1 MLRLKFIRFVFAVA
15 VVVVFGRPAYSAEET
30 VRLVL
35 AHAASEDSAAHS
47 LFLKPWAQ
55 RLAIVSGG
63 RLRIEINSAVDGE
76 RLYERARDGEI
87 DLFWAPVDNLPEV
100 LPSMTVLEQPFLA
113 WPAEA
118 TSQAASMLQNRY
130 AERQGGGLRALL
142 LHTDAPLWLHLRED
156 VARHGEGLAGKR
168 LHVPT
173 RALGRV
179 VEQLGAEPVRLD
191 DAAEVARRLAAGDLD
206 GSFMSFVDAGPS
218 GVADAAVHHL
228 RFDRPPSKRAQRLPG
243 LATTV
248 HVLGISQ
255 KRFEALPDDLA
266 QLIVDSADLTLAQR
280 TGRAFDKVDLLYR
293 RQRKEAGQ
301 IFYRLTDA
309 ELEPW
314 RNAARTAL
322 AVWKAEVEALGWN
335 AEALL
340 DEAHGLAV
348 GRYVLIGEEIEARTR
363 PTRDKGG

>member
-1 MLRLKFIRFVFAVA
+1 MLWIAFVRFLFAFA
-15 VVVVFGRPAYSAEET
+15 VVVVLGKPAYSAEET

-35 AHAASEDSAAHS
+35 AHAASEESAAHS

-63 RLRIEINSAVDGE
+63 RLEIAIRAAADAG
-76 RLYERARDGEI
+76 RLYERARDGEV
-87 DLFWAPVDNLPEV
+87 DLIWAPVASLPEPP
-100 LPSMTVLEQPFLA
+100 PSMTVLEQPFLA

-118 TSQAASMLQNRY
+118 TSQAAH
-130 AERQGGGLRALL
+130 GLRHRHDEQEAGPFRVLL
-142 LHTDAPLWLHLRED
+142 LHTDAPLWLHLRDPEGRRAD
-156 VARHGEGLAGKR
+156 GLAGKR

-173 RALGRV
+173 SALRRV
-179 VEQLGAEPVRLD
+179 VERLGAEPVRLD
-191 DAAEVARRLAAGDLD
+191 GAAEVARRLASGDLD

-218 GVADAAVHHL
+218 GVADAAPHHL
-228 RFDRPPSKRAQRLPG
+228 RFDRPPGARTQRLPG
-243 LATTV
+243 LATAV
-248 HVLGISQ
+248 HVLAINR
-255 KRFEALPDDLA
+255 KRFEALSDDLA
-266 QLIVDSADLTLAQR
+266 RLIVDSADQTLAQR

-293 RQRKEAGQ
+293 RQQRAPGQ

-309 ELEPW
+309 ELERW
-314 RNAARTAL
+314 RNAARTAV
-322 AVWKAEVEALGWN
+322 AAWKEDVEAAGWD

-340 DEAHGLAV
+340 DEARRLAV